1 MQRVLIAILT
11 AALLTIALT
20 GAVAWSSRYRSE
32 SGGDAAT
39 DRLDGDP
46 DDAPLR
52 FTPVPID
59 QPAGHRG
66 SRTSTDP
73 ALDTG
78 APARGDASWI

>member
-1 MQRVLIAILT
+1 MRRVLV
-11 AALLTIALT
+11 ALVAGLVLTIT
-20 GAVAWSSRYRSE
+20 VAGTLLWSSRHRIE

-39 DRLDGDP
+39 DRLDADP

-59 QPAGHRG
+59 PPAGHRR